1 MGIVVHVDIRV
12 SRPQQLDRPSDA
24 NMLSMLITLLIVIFP
39 LLLRVLQN
47 FWPSLFAYLALTI
60 CTIATFLLFAIL
72 FRMPRPYTYRF
83 K

>member
-1 MGIVVHVDIRV
+1 MGIVVRVDIRV

-24 NMLSMLITLLIVIFP
+24 NMLSMLITLLIIIFP

-47 FWPSLFAYLALTI
+47 FWPSLFAYLTLTI
-60 CTIATFLLFAIL
+60 CTITTFLLLAIL
-72 FRMPRPYTYRF
+72 FRIPRPYTYRF